1 MEYIEASQ
9 GTMKT
14 KEGEGC
20 RWAKAM
26 RIGTRVLTNLSVW
39 LLHIFFLL
47 QSDLVHITEN
57 MTAITL
63 PPKKRN

>member
-39 LLHIFFLL
+39 LLHIFFCRR
-47 QSDLVHITEN
+47 VTWF
-57 MTAITL
+57 T
-63 PPKKRN
+63 